1 MTTDLAEGI
10 ILIVWG
16 SSVVDKV
23 NHVVFWEGGLVKIYE
38 RRPVLIK
45 IRTNENFKILLSV
58 MAKSK

>member
-23 NHVVFWEGGLVKIYE
+23 NHVVFWEGGLVKIRE
-38 RRPVLIK
+38 RQPVLIK
-45 IRTNENFKILLSV
+45 IRTFQDIVKRDG
-58 MAKSK
+58 

>member
-23 NHVVFWEGGLVKIYE
+23 NHVVFWEGSTSDPIN
-38 RRPVLIK
+38 
-45 IRTNENFKILLSV
+45 TNEDLRTSSSGILEIEEY
-58 MAKSK
+58 A

>member
-16 SSVVDKV
+16 RSIVDKV
-23 NHVVFWEGGLVKIYE
+23 NHVVFWEGGLVKIHE
-38 RRPVLIK
+38 RQPVLIK
-45 IRTNENFKILLSV
+45 IRTHENFKILLSV